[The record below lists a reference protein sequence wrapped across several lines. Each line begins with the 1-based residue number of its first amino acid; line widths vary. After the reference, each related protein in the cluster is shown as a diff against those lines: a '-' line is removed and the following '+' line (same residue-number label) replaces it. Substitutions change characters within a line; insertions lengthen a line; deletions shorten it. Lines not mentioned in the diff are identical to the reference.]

1 MDHADTSD
9 LRRRK
14 IEGSAHINTAEG
26 HQNKV
31 TVTSSLNLAS
41 TCSCALHLPM
51 PYFTAESSHSG
62 MISSL

>member
-1 MDHADTSD
+1 MEHADTSD
-9 LRRRK
+9 LRRRE

-41 TCSCALHLPM
+41 TCSCVLHLLCHTSPLNRVIL
-51 PYFTAESSHSG
+51 A
-62 MISSL
+62 